1 MRYFEFVHNLGIH
14 SWDIP
19 ALIVAVILVVMILV
33 HRHNQKKREKDFEE
47 ELDQKI
53 QDLREEL
60 DKNLHRKYNKRREH
74 ICHIFLNIQDS
85 AFAGGTFLHWLFW

>member
-33 HRHNQKKREKDFEE
+33 HRHNQKKRENDFEE
-47 ELDQKI
+47 ALDQKI

-60 DKNLHRKYNKRREH
+60 DKKPAQEV
-74 ICHIFLNIQDS
+74 
-85 AFAGGTFLHWLFW
+85 

>member
-33 HRHNQKKREKDFEE
+33 HRHNQKKREKDFEV

-60 DKNLHRKYNKRREH
+60 DKKPAQEV
-74 ICHIFLNIQDS
+74 
-85 AFAGGTFLHWLFW
+85 

>member
-33 HRHNQKKREKDFEE
+33 HRHNQEKREKDFEE

-60 DKNLHRKYNKRREH
+60 DKTPAQEV
-74 ICHIFLNIQDS
+74 
-85 AFAGGTFLHWLFW
+85 

>member
-1 MRYFEFVHNLGIH
+1 MRYFLFVHNLGIH

-60 DKNLHRKYNKRREH
+60 DKKPE
-74 ICHIFLNIQDS
+74 QEV
-85 AFAGGTFLHWLFW
+85 

>member
-14 SWDIP
+14 SRDIP

-60 DKNLHRKYNKRREH
+60 DKTPAQEV
-74 ICHIFLNIQDS
+74 
-85 AFAGGTFLHWLFW
+85 